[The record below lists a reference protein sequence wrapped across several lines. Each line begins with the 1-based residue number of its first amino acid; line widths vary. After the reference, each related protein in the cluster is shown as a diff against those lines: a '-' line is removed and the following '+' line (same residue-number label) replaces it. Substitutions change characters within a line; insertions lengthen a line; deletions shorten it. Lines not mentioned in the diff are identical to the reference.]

1 VADEQPGDELIRA
14 FARWAAGERAQSA
27 AEDRARR
34 RWLGEQATA
43 TANLQG
49 LLVDL
54 AEQAAPVVL
63 WLPDH
68 RCAGRLIGV
77 GRDFCVVSQTNG
89 RPVVV
94 PLKWLSAVSPERATP
109 LPAGDRSPA
118 LELSLVGAF
127 AAMAEERLPV
137 SIKVGSKAVEGE
149 VHSVGE
155 DVVTLRGHPPARQM
169 VHVPVGAVMSCEL
182 R

>member
-1 VADEQPGDELIRA
+1 VADEQPGDELVRA
-14 FARWAAGERAQSA
+14 FARWAAGARAQSA
-27 AEDRARR
+27 AEDRARQ
-34 RWLGEQATA
+34 RWLGEQATS
-43 TANLQG
+43 TANVQG

-68 RCAGRLIGV
+68 RCVGRLIGV
-77 GRDFCVVSQTNG
+77 GRDFCVVSQTNR
-89 RPVVV
+89 RPTVVA
-94 PLKWLSAVSPERATP
+94 LQWLSAISPERAAP
-109 LPAGDRSPA
+109 LPAGDRPPA

-137 SIKVGSKAVEGE
+137 SIKVRSKTVEGE
-149 VHSVGE
+149 IHSVGE
-155 DVVTLRGHPPARQM
+155 DVVTLRGHPPGRQM
-169 VHVPVGAVMSCEL
+169 VHVPIGAVISCEL

>member
-1 VADEQPGDELIRA
+1 VADEQPGDELVRA
-14 FARWAAGERAQSA
+14 FARWAAGARAQSA
-27 AEDRARR
+27 AEGRARR

-43 TANLQG
+43 TANLRG

-54 AEQAAPVVL
+54 AEQAAPVAL
-63 WLPDH
+63 WVPEH
-68 RCAGRLIGV
+68 RYAGRLIGV
-77 GRDFCVVSQTNG
+77 GRDFCVISPTTG
-89 RPVVV
+89 RPAVIAL
-94 PLKWLSAVSPERATP
+94 PWLSAISPERAAP

-118 LELSLVGAF
+118 LELSLIAAF

-137 SIKVGSKAVEGE
+137 SIKVRSKAFDGE

-155 DVVTLRGHPPARQM
+155 DVITLRGGPPARQM
-169 VHVPVGAVMSCEL
+169 VHVPAVAVMSCEL

>member
-1 VADEQPGDELIRA
+1 VADEQPGDELVRA
-14 FARWAAGERAQSA
+14 FARWAAGARAQTA

-43 TANLQG
+43 TAHLLG

-68 RCAGRLIGV
+68 TCIGRLVGV
-77 GRDFCVVSQTNG
+77 GRDFCVVNQTSG
-89 RPVVV
+89 RAAVVA
-94 PLKWLSAVSPERATP
+94 LQWLSAVSPERAAP

-118 LELSLVGAF
+118 LELTLIAAF

-137 SIKVGSKAVEGE
+137 SIKVRSKALEGE

-155 DVVTLRGHPPARQM
+155 DVVTLRGDPPARQM
-169 VHVPVGAVMSCEL
+169 VHIPVGAVMSCEL